1 MQCHISSSLNVPT
14 PTYSLPKILPF
25 IGSSTIRILFLC
37 NTHKNLDPCIM
48 EKEHY
53 VTFAYNDHLSDTLT
67 YLQLSLAKKNE
78 YFEQFHSLIDE
89 ILLNFQ
95 CFFHEGS
102 RSKIYIRHHSKSQ
115 PAFMYLMPKIRKS
128 GHLNLVWSCSLGRY
142 GT

>member
-1 MQCHISSSLNVPT
+1 
-14 PTYSLPKILPF
+14 
-25 IGSSTIRILFLC
+25 
-37 NTHKNLDPCIM
+37 M

-128 GHLNLVWSCSLGRY
+128 GHLKTHTFLLCGGSIWYGLAVWADMELKKSSHAYL
-142 GT
+142 